1 MNIRELQYNVHQLA
15 VSKGWYENVPSATD
29 PTWIGA
35 RLALIHS
42 EVSEALEDVRDGNT
56 LTTIGT
62 TGKPCG
68 LPSEL
73 ADIIIRV
80 LDLAGSL
87 NIDMQAA
94 IEMKHAYN
102 VTRPHRHGGRSL

>member
-1 MNIRELQYNVHQLA
+1 MNIREFQEKVHALA
-15 VSKGWYENVPSATD
+15 VSKGWYEGAPHATD
-29 PTWIGA
+29 PMWLGA

-42 EVSEALEDVRDGNT
+42 EVSEALEDVRDGHT
-56 LTTIGT
+56 VTTIGT

-68 LPSEL
+68 LPTEL

-80 LDLAGSL
+80 LDLAASL

-94 IEMKHAYN
+94 LEVKHAYN
-102 VTRPHRHGGRSL
+102 ETRPHRHGGRSL